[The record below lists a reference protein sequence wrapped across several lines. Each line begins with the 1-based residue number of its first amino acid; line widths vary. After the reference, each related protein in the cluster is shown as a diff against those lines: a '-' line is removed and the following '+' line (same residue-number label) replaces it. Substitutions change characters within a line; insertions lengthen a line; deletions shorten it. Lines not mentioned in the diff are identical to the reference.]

1 MMQGS
6 TMNQDTVDP
15 KKSPLSADAVAT
27 QLGIGK
33 AGKTPARSWRSW
45 RLWALAALLAVVA
58 AALLVVWTRR
68 GDTSG
73 AQYETEGVA
82 TGELVVR
89 VSATGNLQPLTKVDV
104 GSELSGTIAKV
115 LVKDNDKVRR
125 GQVLAVLETSKLQDQ
140 VKDSEAALRMAN
152 ASLRQYKAATHEAQA
167 KLKRNEEAWKLSNG
181 MVPARSEVENAQI
194 EVEKAEANAANA
206 AAAIDQA
213 QATLNTNR
221 TNLSKAS
228 LRSAIDG
235 VVLKRSVEPGQTVA
249 ATLQVTTL
257 ITLAQ
262 DLTQMK
268 LEINVD
274 EADVGQVKEGQSAQF
289 TVDAY
294 PERSYPARIIRL
306 RYGSDTTNNVVTYQ
320 AVLEVDNK
328 DLSLRPGMTANAR
341 IVTLQREHALQVPN
355 AALRYTPA
363 RTDEAAK
370 GSITSLLVSMPKQT
384 KTTQSSA
391 SIASGSEQTVWKL
404 VEGRATAV
412 KLQVGASDG
421 KMTEVTKVL
430 SGELKDGDR
439 LIVDNLVSSK

>member
-1 MMQGS
+1 
-6 TMNQDTVDP
+6 
-15 KKSPLSADAVAT
+15 
-27 QLGIGK
+27 
-33 AGKTPARSWRSW
+33 
-45 RLWALAALLAVVA
+45 
-58 AALLVVWTRR
+58 
-68 GDTSG
+68 
-73 AQYETEGVA
+73 
-82 TGELVVR
+82 
-89 VSATGNLQPLTKVDV
+89 
-104 GSELSGTIAKV
+104 
-115 LVKDNDKVRR
+115 VRR

-140 VKDSEAALRMAN
+140 VKESEAALRMAV
-152 ASLRQYKAATHEAQA
+152 ASLRQYKAATREAQA
-167 KLKRNEEAWKLSNG
+167 KLKRNEEAWKLSGG
-181 MVPARSEVENAQI
+181 MVPAKSEVENAQI

-249 ATLQVTTL
+249 AGLQVTTL

-268 LEINVD
+268 LEVNVD
-274 EADVGQVKEGQSAQF
+274 EADVGQVKEDQSAQF

-294 PERSYPARIIRL
+294 PERSYPARIVRL

-341 IVTLQREHALQVPN
+341 IVTLRRERALQVPN
-355 AALRYTPA
+355 AALRYIPA
-363 RTDEAAK
+363 STEEEAK
-370 GSITSLLVSMPKQT
+370 GSVTSLLMSMPKQQ
-384 KTTQSSA
+384 KSAQASA

-404 VEGRATAV
+404 VDGRAVAV

-430 SGELKDGDR
+430 SGDLKTGDL
-439 LIVDNLVSSK
+439 LIVDSLAPSK

>member
-1 MMQGS
+1 
-6 TMNQDTVDP
+6 MNQDTVDP
-15 KKSPLSADAVAT
+15 KKTPLSADAVAA
-27 QLGIGK
+27 QLGVGK
-33 AGKTPARSWRSW
+33 AGQTHVRSWRF
-45 RLWALAALLAVVA
+45 WALAAVVA
-58 AALLVVWTRR
+58 VAAVGLLIVLMRQ
-68 GDTSG
+68 GDPSG
-73 AQYETEGVA
+73 AQYETEGV
-82 TGELVVR
+82 TSGELVVR

-104 GSELSGTIAKV
+104 GSELSGTIDRV

-140 VKDSEAALRMAN
+140 VKESEAALSMAM
-152 ASLRQYKAATHEAQA
+152 ASLRQYKAATREAQA
-167 KLKRNEEAWKLSNG
+167 TLKRNEEAWKLSGG

-194 EVEKAEANAANA
+194 ALEKAEANEANA
-206 AAAIDQA
+206 AAAIDEA
-213 QATLNTNR
+213 KATLNTNR

-235 VVLKRSVEPGQTVA
+235 VVLKRAVEPGQTVA
-249 ATLQVTTL
+249 ASLQVTTL

-268 LEINVD
+268 LEVNVD

-294 PERSYPARIIRL
+294 PERSYPARIVRL

-341 IVTLQREHALQVPN
+341 IVTLRREQALQVPN

-363 RTDEAAK
+363 RVDEKAK
-370 GSITSLLVSMPKQT
+370 SSITSLLISVPKQQ
-384 KTTQSSA
+384 KSAQASTT
-391 SIASGSEQTVWKL
+391 IVSGSEQTVWKL
-404 VEGRATAV
+404 VDGRAVAV
-412 KLQVGASDG
+412 KLQAGASDG
-421 KMTEVTKVL
+421 KTTEVTKVL
-430 SGELKDGDR
+430 SGDLKDGDR
-439 LIVDNLVSSK
+439 LIIDNLASAQ